1 MVKEKDDD
9 VLVIPK
15 EIYLALHP
23 IEQVMAQALQKVG
36 KVKIL
41 YEDPTFKNLLIK

>member
-1 MVKEKDDD
+1 MPKEKDGD

-23 IEQVMAQALQKVG
+23 IEQMMAQALQKVE
-36 KVKIL
+36 KVRIL
-41 YEDPTFKNLLIK
+41 YDDPKYQKL